1 MSAWS
6 IRLARREDAEALPA
20 IERSAAALLADY
32 PGIEGFDPDRA
43 LSSDHHRTLIARGHS
58 LVATAGNR
66 IVGFLVTEPCGR
78 ELHIREMD
86 VASPWQRQG
95 IGAILVRAC
104 GIDAGNAGFS
114 ALTLT
119 TFRDVPWNAPFY
131 ARLGFVEIAEP
142 EEHSRLN
149 AELEREDDAGLRRAQ
164 RVAMIR
170 FLGRE

>member
-6 IRLARREDAEALPA
+6 IRLARREDADALPA
-20 IERSAAALLADY
+20 IERSAAALLAEY
-32 PGIEGFDPDRA
+32 PGIEGIDPDKALTSHQYRA
-43 LSSDHHRTLIARGHS
+43 LIARGHS
-58 LVATAGNR
+58 LVAIAGDR

-86 VASPWQRQG
+86 VATQSQRQG
-95 IGAILVRAC
+95 IGAIMLRAC
-104 GIDAGNAGFS
+104 GIDAINTGFA

-131 ARLGFVEIAEP
+131 ARLGFVEVAEP

-149 AELEREDDAGLRRAQ
+149 AELEQEKHSGLNREQ

-170 FLGRE
+170 FLG

>member
-1 MSAWS
+1 MTAWS

-32 PGIEGFDPDRA
+32 PGIDGIDPDRV
-43 LSSDHHRTLIARGHS
+43 LPSDRHRALIARGHS
-58 LVATAGNR
+58 LVATVANR
-66 IVGFLVTEPCGR
+66 VVGFLVSEPCGR

-86 VASPWQRQG
+86 VATQWQRQG
-95 IGAILVRAC
+95 IGAIMVRAC
-104 GIDAGNAGFS
+104 GIDAGNAGFA

-131 ARLGFVEIAEP
+131 ARLGFVEVSEP

-149 AELEREDDAGLRRAQ
+149 AELENEARAGLRREQ

-170 FLGRE
+170 FLG